1 MSVENFIE
9 AQKRRIER
17 NLYEAAVE
25 LHLDMTERI
34 FEQNK
39 DINGNSPRPYDT
51 KPVTLSRKSIPR
63 EAGKKTKTGLS
74 RKFEG
79 GYAEMKKAVGEPPIR
94 LFGVLE
100 NSWNNSLR
108 QNNPYEFTFSVPFED
123 AQKIKGNFKQ
133 FFRYS
138 QSELEKFKLN
148 VIKND

>member
-1 MSVENFIE
+1 LF
-9 AQKRRIER
+9 
-17 NLYEAAVE
+17 
-25 LHLDMTERI
+25 
-34 FEQNK
+34 
-39 DINGNSPRPYDT
+39 
-51 KPVTLSRKSIPR
+51 SRKSIPR
-63 EAGKKTKTGLS
+63 EAGKKSKSGLS

-79 GYAEMKKAVGEPPIR
+79 GYSEMKKAVGEPPLR

-133 FFRYS
+133 FFKV
-138 QSELEKFKLN
+138 SESEMEKFKLN

>member
-9 AQKRRIER
+9 SQKRRIEK
-17 NLYEAAVE
+17 NLYDAAIE

-34 FEQNK
+34 FEKNK
-39 DINGNSPRPYDT
+39 DINGNAPRPYDT
-51 KPVTLSRKSIPR
+51 KPAYFSRKSIPR
-63 EAGKKTKTGLS
+63 EAGKKTGLS

-79 GYAEMKKAVGEPPIR
+79 GYSEMKKAVGEPPLR

-108 QNNPYEFTFSVPFED
+108 QKDPYEFTFSVPFED

-133 FFRYS
+133 FFKV
-138 QSELEKFKLN
+138 SESEMEKFKLN